1 MSLFPRILRPACCV
15 LIGALLFAQAAYASR
30 PCVEPGMSAVVA
42 VSAQTNHDCCE
53 TAATEL
59 SLCAAQCGDGNKL
72 SRPANP
78 VMPHAVITTE
88 SAIRLQPR
96 DDDAETSTR
105 LRLQRDLSASP
116 PPTLRYCRLL
126 I

>member
-1 MSLFPRILRPACCV
+1 MLLFSRILRPASCI
-15 LIGALLFAQAAYASR
+15 LIGALLLAQAAFASR
-30 PCVEPGMSAVVA
+30 PCVEPGMSAAAA

-53 TAATEL
+53 PAATEL

-72 SRPANP
+72 SGPANL
-78 VMPHAVITTE
+78 VTPHAVTTTQ

-105 LRLQRDLSASP
+105 FRLQRDLAASP